1 MTELDL
7 VMNNI
12 YIVSSKC
19 CPNYIAKWCSQNS
32 DGEKAR
38 GEGVGRTCLGRAGKG
53 ALQAAWQV
61 NQRQGWARKP
71 RPPQLMGSQPRPAEE
86 RKGLGT

>member
-38 GEGVGRTCLGRAGKG
+38 GEGV
-53 ALQAAWQV
+53 QV
-61 NQRQGWARKP
+61 GMCRCASARVCVCTKSSSNI
-71 RPPQLMGSQPRPAEE
+71 QKMHNVQIFF
-86 RKGLGT
+86 

>member
-1 MTELDL
+1 MTELGL

-38 GEGVGRTCLGRAGKG
+38 GEGV
-53 ALQAAWQV
+53 QV
-61 NQRQGWARKP
+61 GMCRCASARVC
-71 RPPQLMGSQPRPAEE
+71 A
-86 RKGLGT
+86 